1 MKRNDI
7 QALQSKTVAELHKQ
21 LDELKGTL
29 AMARMEKA
37 SRKPL
42 TNGSPSVIGDDIARV
57 KQALAAKEQAEK
69 LEKEAAKTTKAAAK
83 EEAKTETTETNKK

>member
-7 QALQSKTVAELHKQ
+7 QTLQSKTVAELHKQ
-21 LDELKGTL
+21 LDELKGAL

-57 KQALAAKEQAEK
+57 KQALAAKKQAEK
-69 LEKEAAKTTKAAAK
+69 IEK
-83 EEAKTETTETNKK
+83 EAKTETKETSKK